1 MKISYHWL
9 KELVELDLSP
19 RDLATRM
26 TMAGNAVDAIEEHNS
41 DSILEF
47 ELTSNR
53 PDCLSHLGIAREAS
67 AVLDKPLINPVK
79 AAENV
84 SATKTSEVTSV
95 EVLAQ
100 DLCPRYTARVIHGVK
115 VGPSPEWLVTRLEAL
130 GQRSVN
136 NVADITN
143 YVMLELGQPLH
154 AFDLDQLSGKKIIVR
169 RANDKE
175 KITLLDNEE
184 RELNSEVV
192 VICDAEKPVAI
203 GGIKGGLHSGISEST
218 ANVLLEAAYFNPVS
232 IRQTAKNL
240 AVNTEA
246 SYRFE
251 RGADIEIADAAS
263 LRAANLIAEIC
274 GGEILNE
281 AIDVRT
287 EAQTRL
293 PITLRAARYVG
304 KTGLPLDLAQ
314 ATKILTAL
322 GFKVTT
328 SENSLTAIPPS
339 WRHDMAIEEDLI
351 EEVIRVIGYDHLKTS
366 LPGGSGAGAYLK
378 GDSGRRAVRQT
389 LTALGFHE
397 AINFSF
403 VNAEADAALTNVAEA
418 DRLKLKNPIDSTQ
431 AEMRTTLLGG
441 LLASLSNNLNHGTR
455 NVKLFELGKCFA
467 QSSSGERPIEME
479 KLALV
484 MTGARNE
491 TDWQA
496 ASTRLDFYD
505 LKGAVEALLVSLNLP
520 NISFQP
526 ATDEHYLHPGR
537 SAVISCGDKV
547 IGHLG
552 QLHPTLLSRYKFK
565 QAVSLAELNFG
576 LLLELNAAESRYQP
590 LPRFPN
596 VVRDL
601 AMLIDCQISWNQIE
615 TTIRELSL
623 PQLEQIRMF
632 DLYAGK
638 ELPEGKHSLALS
650 LRYRALD
657 RTLTEAEINA
667 MHAQVVAALHSKF
680 GAELR

>member
-1 MKISYHWL
+1 MQISYNWL
-9 KELVELDLSP
+9 KELVNLDLSP

-26 TMAGNAVDAIEEHNS
+26 TMAGNAVDAIEEHNG

-53 PDCLSHLGIAREAS
+53 PDCLSHLGIAREVS
-67 AVLDKPLINPVK
+67 AVLDKPLHNKITIEKTSV
-79 AAENV
+79 
-84 SATKTSEVTSV
+84 TKTSAVTSV

-100 DLCPRYTARVIHGVK
+100 DLCPRYTARVIRGVT
-115 VGPSPEWLVTRLEAL
+115 VGVSPEWLVARLEAL

-154 AFDLDQLSGKKIIVR
+154 AFDLDQLAGQRIIVR
-169 RANDKE
+169 RAQTRE

-184 RELNSEVV
+184 RELNSDVV

-203 GGIKGGLHSGISEST
+203 GGIKGGLHSGISEAT
-218 ANVLLEAAYFNPVS
+218 TNVLLEAAYFNPVS

-246 SYRFE
+246 SYRYE
-251 RGADIEIADAAS
+251 RGADIEMPDKAS
-263 LRAANLIAEIC
+263 LRAVNLIAEIC
-274 GGEILNE
+274 GGEILSE
-281 AIDVRT
+281 IIDVRT
-287 EAQTRL
+287 EPQTRQ
-293 PITLRAARYVG
+293 PITLRDSRYLA
-304 KTGLPLDLAQ
+304 KTGLALNLAQ

-322 GFKVTT
+322 GFAVTT

-351 EEVIRVIGYDHLKTS
+351 EEVIRVIGYDQLITS

-378 GDSGRRAVRQT
+378 GDIGRRAVRQS
-389 LTALGFHE
+389 LTGLGFHE

-403 VNAEADAALTNVAEA
+403 VNAENDAALTTVIEA
-418 DRLKLKNPIDSTQ
+418 DRLKLTNPIDSTQ

-441 LLASLSNNLNHGTR
+441 LLASLANNLNHGTR

-467 QSSSGERPIEME
+467 QSALGERPLETE
-479 KLALV
+479 KLALAL
-484 MTGARNE
+484 TGMRNE

-505 LKGAVEALLVSLNLP
+505 LKGAVEALLVSLSLP

-526 ATDEHYLHPGR
+526 ATDVPYLHPGR
-537 SAVISCGDKV
+537 AAVISCGDKA

-552 QLHPTLLSRYKFK
+552 QLHPTLASRYKFK
-565 QAVSLAELNFG
+565 QAVLLAELNFG
-576 LLLELNAAESRYQP
+576 LLLELNPAESRYQP

-596 VVRDL
+596 VTRDL
-601 AMLIDCQISWNQIE
+601 AILIDRQVSWHQIE
-615 TTIRELSL
+615 TTILALSL

-650 LRYRALD
+650 LRYRSLD

-667 MHAQVVAALHSKF
+667 MHEQVVAALSSKF

>member
-1 MKISYHWL
+1 MKISYNWL
-9 KELVELDLSP
+9 KELVDLDLSP
-19 RDLATRM
+19 RELATRM
-26 TMAGNAVDAIEEHNS
+26 TMAGNAVDAIEEHHG

-67 AVLDKPLINPVK
+67 AILDKPLSKTNQ
-79 AAENV
+79 AAGNV
-84 SATKTSEVTSV
+84 AATKTREITSV

-100 DLCPRYTARVIHGVK
+100 DLCPRYTARVIRGVT
-115 VGPSPEWLVTRLEAL
+115 VGVSPEWLVERLEAL

-169 RANDKE
+169 RAHDKE

-184 RELNSEVV
+184 RELNSNVV

-203 GGIKGGLHSGISEST
+203 GGIKGGLYSGISEST
-218 ANVLLEAAYFNPVS
+218 TNVLLEAAYFNPVS

-263 LRAANLIAEIC
+263 LRAANLIAELC
-274 GGEILNE
+274 GGEILSE
-281 AIDVRT
+281 IIDVRT
-287 EAQTRL
+287 EVQVRQ
-293 PITLRAARYVG
+293 PIILRPSRYLS
-304 KTGLPLDLAQ
+304 KTGLSLDLAQ

-322 GFKVTT
+322 GFEVTT

-351 EEVIRVIGYDHLKTS
+351 EEVIRVIGYDQLITS
-366 LPGGSGAGAYLK
+366 LPGGSGAGAYLE
-378 GDSGRRAVRQT
+378 GDDGRRAVRQT

-403 VNAEADAALTNVAEA
+403 VNAEADAGLTTVSEAE
-418 DRLKLKNPIDSTQ
+418 RLKLTNPIDSTQ

-441 LLASLSNNLNHGTR
+441 LLASLANNLNHGTR

-467 QSSSGERPIEME
+467 NSASGERPIETE
-479 KLALV
+479 KLALAL
-484 MTGARNE
+484 TGMRNE

-496 ASTRLDFYD
+496 AATRLDFYD
-505 LKGAVEALLVSLNLP
+505 LKGAVEALLVSLHLP

-526 ATDEHYLHPGR
+526 ATDVHYLHPGR
-537 SAVISCGDKV
+537 AAVISCGDTV

-552 QLHPTLLSRYKFK
+552 QLHPTLVSRYKFK
-565 QAVSLAELNFG
+565 QAVLLAELNFG
-576 LLLELNAAESRYQP
+576 LLMELKAVESRYQP
-590 LPRFPN
+590 LPRFPI

-601 AMLIDCQISWNQIE
+601 AMLIDRQVSWKQIE
-615 TTIRELSL
+615 TTILELSL

-657 RTLTEAEINA
+657 RTLTEAEING
-667 MHAQVVAALHSKF
+667 MHEQVVTALRSQF